1 MWANIDEF
9 TKWYKDNGYPMRPP
23 NDDPIYVTDHS
34 LSAITFR
41 EGRYQVELYFLSANW
56 ETPNHAH
63 PGIEYRII
71 YLNGTVTG
79 TKNNQKMLDIPDYFY
94 SDMKNPDGTN
104 IGFGTVWDFSESDEH
119 TVKTGPRGGLIAI
132 TQYWPEHLTMSSQS
146 VHYVGDP
153 IGPDHAG
160 RIKVDDV

>member
-1 MWANIDEF
+1 MWKDIDEF
-9 TKWYKDNGYPMRPP
+9 TQWYLDEGFPMRPP
-23 NDDPIYVTDHS
+23 SEDPIYVTDHS

-41 EGRYQVELYFLSANW
+41 QDRFQVETYFLAPNW
-56 ETPNHAH
+56 ETPNHSH

-79 TKNNQKMLDIPDYFY
+79 TKNGEGLMEDVPDYAFA
-94 SDMKNPDGTN
+94 DMKNEDGTN
-104 IGFGTVWDFSESDEH
+104 VGFGSVWPFDAYDSH

-132 TQYWPEHLTMSSQS
+132 TQWWPEHLTMSSQS

-153 IGPDHAG
+153 IGPEHETH
-160 RIKVDDV
+160 IKVD